1 MEVTGLFGEQFALC
15 HQKCSTSSQ
24 WNWEICHSKS
34 VKAPAILLEAFPHTE
49 RGEGLPLA
57 V

>member
-1 MEVTGLFGEQFALC
+1 MEVTGLFGEQLALC
-15 HQKCSTSSQ
+15 RQKCSTSSQ
-24 WNWEICHSKS
+24 WNWEICHSKY
-34 VKAPAILLEAFPHTE
+34 KAPAILLEAFTHTE